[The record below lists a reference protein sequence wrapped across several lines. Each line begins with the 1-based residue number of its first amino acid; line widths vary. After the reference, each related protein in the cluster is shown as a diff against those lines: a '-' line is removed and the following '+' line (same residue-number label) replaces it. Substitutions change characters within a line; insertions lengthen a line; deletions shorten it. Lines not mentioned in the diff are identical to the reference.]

1 LIKETAQW
9 TRLKKAITDVL
20 KNILNESKDNIN
32 TMSSKSSGWKCFI
45 NFWHVIKRYFLK
57 KTQPIIQVLMNILYI
72 MYLIVRLY
80 DWYCNIVIFRYI
92 FSAKSQLVTSYSL
105 TFDVDSCLYIPAL
118 SNCKHVMMYI
128 VKLER
133 MCINK
138 HCTVHCNKSKSI
150 HGSTP
155 VYIIIYLR
163 IIKGLCAL
171 ILHIDYFFIA
181 LFDDFKLIIR
191 ILSISE

>member
-1 LIKETAQW
+1 
-9 TRLKKAITDVL
+9 
-20 KNILNESKDNIN
+20 
-32 TMSSKSSGWKCFI
+32 
-45 NFWHVIKRYFLK
+45 
-57 KTQPIIQVLMNILYI
+57 
-72 MYLIVRLY
+72 
-80 DWYCNIVIFRYI
+80 
-92 FSAKSQLVTSYSL
+92 
-105 TFDVDSCLYIPAL
+105 
-118 SNCKHVMMYI
+118 MMYI

-138 HCTVHCNKSKSI
+138 HCTVHCNKFKSI

-155 VYIIIYLR
+155 VYIIIYLS

-171 ILHIDYFFIA
+171 ISHIDYFFIA